1 MTRMMMFRGMINR
14 KILNQVNSTN
24 HIKDVRL
31 FLQSVDIKSREN
43 IYVVA
48 VSRQSEDNN
57 NMLLLLLL
65 LVNLCQ

>member
-31 FLQSVDIKSREN
+31 FLQSVAASLSWHMHITRE
-43 IYVVA
+43 
-48 VSRQSEDNN
+48 
-57 NMLLLLLL
+57 
-65 LVNLCQ
+65 

>member
-31 FLQSVDIKSREN
+31 FLQSVAASLLALVDITRE
-43 IYVVA
+43 
-48 VSRQSEDNN
+48 
-57 NMLLLLLL
+57 
-65 LVNLCQ
+65 